1 MRKSHRS
8 DNATGPGLFLT
19 GSLVSRCASY
29 YVCRDRTTIELSGPL
44 VWRAIN
50 EIPFALD
57 ALLLYELSQEK
68 AYDHRTDL
76 VS

>member
-1 MRKSHRS
+1 
-8 DNATGPGLFLT
+8 
-19 GSLVSRCASY
+19 VSRCVSY

-44 VWRAIN
+44 AWRAIN
-50 EIPFALD
+50 GIPFALD